1 VKVLHKS
8 ASYRYISSNDIE
20 SIRKEIDEMNKS
32 LVPLKEIMQ
41 VHQVV
46 SVSKGKVKT
55 CTTSC
60 YCKDC
65 VMGNLHD
72 CSKGGLFK
80 SSRRPQSCPNSYFR
94 FSLCANLD
102 HMISRPNYFQ
112 QLLRVVRLTHFQQLL
127 PVILYVSRK
136 DVICRIEET
145 KVVGRSFKI
154 TDDGA
159 KTIQE
164 K

>member
-1 VKVLHKS
+1 MNSDDDDLEVTFLRPSKTLSGIKS
-8 ASYRYISSNDIE
+8 
-20 SIRKEIDEMNKS
+20 M
-32 LVPLKEIMQ
+32 
-41 VHQVV
+41 
-46 SVSKGKVKT
+46 
-55 CTTSC
+55 
-60 YCKDC
+60 
-65 VMGNLHD
+65 
-72 CSKGGLFK
+72 FK
-80 SSRRPQSCPNSYFR
+80 WPSP
-94 FSLCANLD
+94 
-102 HMISRPNYFQ
+102 
-112 QLLRVVRLTHFQQLL
+112 